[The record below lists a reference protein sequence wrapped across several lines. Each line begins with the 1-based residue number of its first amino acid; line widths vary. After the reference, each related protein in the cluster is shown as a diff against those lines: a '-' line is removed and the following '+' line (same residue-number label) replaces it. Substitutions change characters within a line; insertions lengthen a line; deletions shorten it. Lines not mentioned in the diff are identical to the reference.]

1 MWKAQCANVLGCAQ
15 VLLRVDAGLFALRF
29 DVGSYV
35 ALRWFAEI
43 DLALRHDSNRLLGHH
58 RKAGHMRL
66 ESHVH
71 CSYGNSSDP
80 LHVRG
85 C

>member
-1 MWKAQCANVLGCAQ
+1 MLEVT
-15 VLLRVDAGLFALRF
+15 LRF
-29 DVGSYV
+29 GG
-35 ALRWFAEI
+35 LQKPG
-43 DLALRHDSNRLLGHH
+43 LALRHDSSRLLGHH

>member
-1 MWKAQCANVLGCAQ
+1 MLG
-15 VLLRVDAGLFALRF
+15 VTLRF
-29 DVGSYV
+29 G
-35 ALRWFAEI
+35 RFAEI
-43 DLALRHDSNRLLGHH
+43 GFSVKTRFEQTFRTHH
-58 RKAGHMRL
+58 RKAGHKRP

-85 C
+85 S